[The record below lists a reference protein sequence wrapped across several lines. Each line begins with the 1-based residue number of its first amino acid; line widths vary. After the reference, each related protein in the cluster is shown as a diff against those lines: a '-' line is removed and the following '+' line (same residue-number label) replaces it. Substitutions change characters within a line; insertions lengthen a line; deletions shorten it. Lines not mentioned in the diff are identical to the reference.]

1 MEIYLSY
8 ATPEDQDYG
17 ARLKRGLLPPA
28 QGLGYSVWSMQ
39 EVVPGHKWQ
48 EVMALHLRDARL
60 FVPLVSA
67 DFLASDRCQAEFTG
81 ALQLERRGSLKV
93 VPVLLRPCMW
103 EYSALAGFPV
113 LPENRREVTTWNN
126 QDKAWLAVQADILK
140 VVRSLQIG

>member
-1 MEIYLSY
+1 
-8 ATPEDQDYG
+8 
-17 ARLKRGLLPPA
+17 
-28 QGLGYSVWSMQ
+28 MQ